1 LTTDGVVQAPV
12 ETPAQSPRR
21 AAVVFI
27 FITVLID
34 VLSFGVVIP
43 VLPHLIEEFLA
54 GEIARAALWVGIFG
68 TVFSA
73 VQFVCTPLQGALS
86 DRYGR
91 RPVILLSNLGLGL
104 DFVLMAVVNT
114 LPLLFLGRVLSG
126 ITSAS
131 ISTANAYIADVT
143 PPEKRAASF
152 GLLGAAFGV
161 GFVLGP
167 ALGGYLGEIDLRLP
181 FWVAAGLALANFL
194 YGWFVLPESHP
205 PERRSARIDW
215 RRANPL
221 GAVGLLRSYPAVF
234 GLAVL
239 VLIGN
244 VAHYV
249 LPSTFVLYGEYR
261 YEWGP
266 QQVGLVLGLVGICNV
281 LVQAVLIRA
290 IVPRIGETRA
300 LLAGLAFGCAGFAV
314 LATATSG
321 AIALFSLPLLALW
334 GLAGPAT
341 QALMTRRVD
350 AEHQGRLQGAVASL
364 ASLAGIFAPYV
375 FSQVFASSIGP
386 QAVIALP
393 GAPFYLAALLL
404 LGAFALALTVVRRH

>member
-1 LTTDGVVQAPV
+1 
-12 ETPAQSPRR
+12 
-21 AAVVFI
+21 
-27 FITVLID
+27 
-34 VLSFGVVIP
+34 
-43 VLPHLIEEFLA
+43 
-54 GEIARAALWVGIFG
+54 
-68 TVFSA
+68 
-73 VQFVCTPLQGALS
+73 
-86 DRYGR
+86 
-91 RPVILLSNLGLGL
+91 
-104 DFVLMAVVNT
+104 
-114 LPLLFLGRVLSG
+114 LFLGRVLSG